1 MGLRERDKER
11 CERVIQGHHLETT
24 VPGKDH
30 EQERWSGGRWAGTSR
45 RSLVLRHQTEPS
57 RILGAKASGS
67 CLLNP
72 FDSCKYFNAISAKK
86 NRFSAFIITYLTFET
101 SCWEKWFISPGNSKS
116 FASIG
121 RHDLCFRDPL
131 PNRTRLSVRG
141 AVRQFPLICRSC
153 LTHLCFCREIRA
165 VVCHSRCSWPFPLV
179 RLNPHSDCISF

>member
-1 MGLRERDKER
+1 MGLQGRDKER
-11 CERVIQGHHLETT
+11 CERVIQGHHLENT

-45 RSLVLRHQTEPS
+45 KSFALRHQTQPS

-67 CLLNP
+67 WPLNP

-116 FASIG
+116 FANTG

-131 PNRTRLSVRG
+131 PYRTRLSEEQYDSSLWS
-141 AVRQFPLICRSC
+141 AEAAWLI
-153 LTHLCFCREIRA
+153 FVFAEIRA
-165 VVCHSRCSWPFPLV
+165 VVCHSGCSWPFPLV
-179 RLNPHSDCISF
+179 KLNPHSDCISF